1 MGWLTINYI
10 SSHNP
15 IIFLLDTW
23 HENLSIANIN
33 LSARSERRLKL
44 MTESGKDEIGK
55 LTNAEIEALKDIDS
69 GKEEMQP
76 FLVTLS
82 NIFSLTLAKISCIV

>member
-1 MGWLTINYI
+1 
-10 SSHNP
+10 
-15 IIFLLDTW
+15 
-23 HENLSIANIN
+23 
-33 LSARSERRLKL
+33 

-76 FLVTLS
+76 FLITLS
-82 NIFSLTLAKISCIV
+82 NIFSQKPYFTYHV